1 LKPLLSIQYLRAFAA
16 LAVVLFHACQWADV
30 DFDIGAGGVDLFFV
44 ISGFLMWAIT
54 QDPQVTPAGF
64 LWRRITRVAPLYW
77 VATLVLA
84 AMALAWSRLIPQV
97 KVEPAHVLLSL
108 AFIPHLDPAGLPF
121 PLLPPGWSL
130 DYEAILYQIF
140 ALALMGPRRWR
151 FAAVLSALGLITLT
165 GLVFRSLFPLFANPL
180 MLEFAAGIVMA
191 RVMAP
196 QVGGPQLIEK
206 GRRPSF
212 GMSWSFIALGL
223 TIFALLKLLG
233 IHSDIGRW
241 LLWGGPAVLIMA
253 GALGVEGAG
262 GLPRSRAL
270 KKIGDA
276 SYSIYLCHW
285 PIIAVIAKLAGAHH
299 PWWLIPVVVGAS
311 LAAGLAARQVLEK
324 PLIRLLRA
332 GDPKPVFS
340 VP

>member
-1 LKPLLSIQYLRAFAA
+1 MKPLLSIQYLRAFAA
-16 LAVVLFHACQWADV
+16 LAVVLFHACQWADI

-54 QDPQVTPAGF
+54 QDPSATAAGF
-64 LWRRITRVAPLYW
+64 LWKRITRVVPLYW
-77 VATLVLA
+77 IATLALAGLVLA
-84 AMALAWSRLIPQV
+84 WPGLIPQV
-97 KVEPAHVLLSL
+97 KSEPAHILLSL

-140 ALALMGPRRWR
+140 ALALLGPRRWR
-151 FAAVLSALGLITLT
+151 LAAILAALGLITLA
-165 GLVFRSLFPLFANPL
+165 GLAVHSLFPLFANPL
-180 MLEFAAGIVMA
+180 MLEFAAGIVIA
-191 RVMAP
+191 RVMGATAM
-196 QVGGPQLIEK
+196 GK
-206 GRRPSF
+206 SRRPSL
-212 GMSWSFIALGL
+212 GMGWSFIALGL

-233 IHSDIGRW
+233 LHSDIGRW
-241 LLWGGPAVLIMA
+241 LLWGGPAVLIMI
-253 GALGVEGAG
+253 GALGVEAAG

-270 KKIGDA
+270 KAIGDA

-285 PIIAVIAKLAGAHH
+285 PIIAAAAKLPGARQ
-299 PWWLIPVVVGAS
+299 PWLFVPLTLATSLIV
-311 LAAGLAARQVLEK
+311 GLAVHQALEK

-332 GDPKPVFS
+332 GEPKPAFS

>member
-1 LKPLLSIQYLRAFAA
+1 MKPLLSIQYLRAVAA
-16 LAVVLFHACQWADV
+16 LAVVLFHACQWADI

-44 ISGFLMWAIT
+44 ISGFLMWSIT

-77 VATLVLA
+77 IATLALAGLVLA
-84 AMALAWSRLIPQV
+84 WPALIPQV
-97 KVEPAHVLLSL
+97 KAEPAHVLLSL
-108 AFIPHLDPAGLPF
+108 SFTPHLDPAGLPF

-130 DYEAILYQIF
+130 DYEAILYQTF

-151 FAAVLSALGLITLT
+151 LTAVLSALGLITLT
-165 GLVFRSLFPLFANPL
+165 GLLIHSLFPLFANPL

-191 RVMAP
+191 RVM
-196 QVGGPQLIEK
+196 GE
-206 GRRPSF
+206 GRRPSL
-212 GMSWSFIALGL
+212 GMGWSFIALGL

-253 GALGVEGAG
+253 GALGVEAAG
-262 GLPRSRAL
+262 GLPRSLAL
-270 KKIGDA
+270 KRVGDA

-285 PIIAVIAKLAGAHH
+285 PIIAVISKLAGAHH
-299 PWWLIPVVVGAS
+299 PWWLIPVTVGAS
-311 LAAGLAARQVLEK
+311 LAAGLACREVLEK
-324 PLIRLLRA
+324 PLIRLLSA
-332 GDPKPVFS
+332 AEPKPVFS
-340 VP
+340 AP

>member
-1 LKPLLSIQYLRAFAA
+1 MKPLLSIQYLRAFAA
-16 LAVVLFHACQWADV
+16 LAVVLFHACQWADI
-30 DFDIGAGGVDLFFV
+30 DFDIGAGGVDVFFV

-54 QDPQVTPAGF
+54 QDPSVTPSGF
-64 LWRRITRVAPLYW
+64 LWKRITRVAPLYW
-77 VATLVLA
+77 IATLALA
-84 AMALAWSRLIPQV
+84 ALVLVWPALIPQV
-97 KVEPAHVLLSL
+97 KAEPAHVLLSL

-121 PLLPPGWSL
+121 PLLSPGWSL

-151 FAAVLSALGLITLT
+151 LTAVLSALVLITLT
-165 GLVFRSLFPLFANPL
+165 GLVLRGLFPLFANPL

-191 RVMAP
+191 RVMG
-196 QVGGPQLIEK
+196 QD
-206 GRRPSF
+206 RRPSP
-212 GMSWSFIALGL
+212 GMGWSFIALGL

-241 LLWGGPAVLIMA
+241 LLWGGPAVLIVL
-253 GALGVEGAG
+253 GAIGVEAGG
-262 GLPRSRAL
+262 GLPRSQAL
-270 KKIGDA
+270 KRVGDA

-285 PIIAVIAKLAGAHH
+285 PIIAVIAKLAGMHH
-299 PWWLIPVVVGAS
+299 PWWLIPVTVVAS
-311 LAAGLAARQVLEK
+311 LAAGLAAREALEK
-324 PLIRLLRA
+324 PLIRLFRA

>member
-1 LKPLLSIQYLRAFAA
+1 VKPLLSIQYLRAFAA
-16 LAVVLFHACQWADV
+16 LAVVLFHACQWVDI

-44 ISGFLMWAIT
+44 ISGFLMWSIT
-54 QDPQVTPAGF
+54 QDPQVTPGGF
-64 LWRRITRVAPLYW
+64 LWKRITRVAPLYW
-77 VATLVLA
+77 IATLALA
-84 AMALAWSRLIPQV
+84 ALVLVWPALIPQV
-97 KVEPAHVLLSL
+97 KAEPAHVLLSL
-108 AFIPHLDPAGLPF
+108 IFIPHLDPAGVPF

-151 FAAVLSALGLITLT
+151 LTAVLSALVLITMA
-165 GLVFRSLFPLFANPL
+165 GLVLRGLFPLFANPL

-191 RVMAP
+191 RVMGP
-196 QVGGPQLIEK
+196 QVMEK
-206 GRRPSF
+206 GRRLSL
-212 GMSWSFIALGL
+212 GMGWSFIALGL

-253 GALGVEGAG
+253 GALGVEAAG

-270 KKIGDA
+270 KQLGDA

-285 PIIAVIAKLAGAHH
+285 PIIAVTAKLAGMHH
-299 PWWLIPVVVGAS
+299 PWWFIPVTVVAS
-311 LAAGLAARQVLEK
+311 LAAGLLTREALEK